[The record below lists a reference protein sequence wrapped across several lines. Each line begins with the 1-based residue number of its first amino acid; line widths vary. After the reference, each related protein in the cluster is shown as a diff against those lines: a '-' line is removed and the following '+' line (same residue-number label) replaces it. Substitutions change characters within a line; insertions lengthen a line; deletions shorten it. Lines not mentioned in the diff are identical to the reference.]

1 MIKKWISPKNLS
13 LELHTSFLL
22 IVCLLV
28 FVVLKSLLFT
38 KDVVGIVDVKYIKGQ
53 FIRSL
58 AEHHATDEKA
68 KALSVLFNKSLNKSL
83 DEYVQAHHMV
93 LIQKDG
99 ILKGDLIPKDV
110 TSSILKLVENNMR
123 SMANA

>member
-1 MIKKWISPKNLS
+1 MIKRWISPINSS
-13 LELHTSFLL
+13 LKPHTSFLL

-38 KDVVGIVDVKYIKGQ
+38 KDAVGIVDVKYIKGQ
-53 FIRSL
+53 FIRNL
-58 AEHHATDEKA
+58 AEHHVSEDKA

-83 DEYVQAHHMV
+83 EEYVQAHHMV

-110 TSSILKLVENNMR
+110 TASILKLVEDNMR

>member
-1 MIKKWISPKNLS
+1 MIKKWISPIYTS
-13 LELHTSFLL
+13 LKPNTSFLL

-38 KDVVGIVDVKYIKGQ
+38 KDTVGIVDVKYIKGQ
-53 FIRSL
+53 FIRNL
-58 AEHHATDEKA
+58 AEHNLSEKKA

-83 DEYVQAHHMV
+83 EEYVQAHHTV
-93 LIQKDG
+93 LIHKDG

-110 TSSILKLVENNMR
+110 TASILKSVEDNMR